1 MRSSEGIAFV
11 VFMGLAAWNGGAAER
26 PVLDA
31 ENFGYDFERSEV
43 DFKND
48 TAHFFGHVRVTQG
61 PNSIQAEEAT
71 ARAFRSENKQWEF
84 RDSVLLRTE
93 DARLSAETA
102 TAAFDADVLVAARVE
117 GTPAE
122 FERLGESP
130 EQLARGRARVIEYD
144 LVADTVTLTGDVW
157 FGYGKDEFTG
167 ETVIYSLRDEFVRLN
182 SGESGRVRGIIRP
195 RTGEKEKEPDR
206 REPNIPR
213 SEGDSS
219 GNEGEA

>member
-1 MRSSEGIAFV
+1 MRNSEKIALIV
-11 VFMGLAAWNGGAAER
+11 IMGFTAWNGDAAER
-26 PVLDA
+26 PVLDT

-117 GTPAE
+117 GAPAE

-167 ETVIYSLRDEFVRLN
+167 ETVIYSLRDELVRLN
-182 SGESGRVRGIIRP
+182 SGESGRVRGVIRP
-195 RTGEKEKEPDR
+195 RTDEKEKELDPPAR
-206 REPNIPR
+206 KVPG

-219 GNEGEA
+219 DDKGEA

>member
-1 MRSSEGIAFV
+1 MRSSEGIALV

-48 TAHFFGHVRVTQG
+48 TARFFGHVRVTQG

-71 ARAFRSENKQWEF
+71 ARACRSESKPWEF
-84 RDSVLLRTE
+84 RASVLRRTVE
-93 DARLSAETA
+93 ARLSAETA

-144 LVADTVTLTGDVW
+144 LVADSGALTGDVR
-157 FGYGKDEFTG
+157 FGYGNDEITA
-167 ETVIYSLRDEFVRLN
+167 ETVS
-182 SGESGRVRGIIRP
+182 
-195 RTGEKEKEPDR
+195 
-206 REPNIPR
+206 
-213 SEGDSS
+213 
-219 GNEGEA
+219 